1 MADLTKPLHG
11 QTGSFFV
18 NGGKRREGVLLL
30 YPDKLAA
37 VKLAAYGTWI
47 YAGVPP
53 VYIAVEFFVFHRT
66 GWGLVVIWSLCGF
79 GVWQALRRRLAARKV
94 AAGSADVTAIP
105 LDQVTSIRCPKPTK
119 AARWLETQNIIVTT
133 ADGTEYRFCG
143 LADKWHDHLASAL
156 TAQGR
161 EVHVAPESITV
172 LPWATLGEG

>member
-1 MADLTKPLHG
+1 MTELTKPLHG
-11 QTGSFFV
+11 QSGSFFV

-37 VKLAAYGTWI
+37 VNLAAFGTWI
-47 YAGVPP
+47 YAGAPL
-53 VYIAVEFFVFHRT
+53 VYLAVEFFVFHRI
-66 GWGLVVIWSLCGF
+66 GWGPVALWSLCGWWA
-79 GVWQALRRRLAARKV
+79 WQALRRQMAARKV
-94 AAGSADVTAIP
+94 AAGSGDVAVIP
-105 LDQVTSIRCPKPTK
+105 LDQITSVRCPKSTK

-133 ADGTEYRFCG
+133 ADGTEYRYCG
-143 LADKWHDHLASAL
+143 LADKWHDRLASAL